1 MNTITSS
8 QIRQFNGTIGLLY
21 NNNEN
26 DCDEQQELCW
36 TYEDVKHLIIMWQRQ
51 QSVNNKIV
59 LCIALSNVERL
70 LYVNTGYH
78 IDEPIIRVYGEI
90 VSRHITLSDE
100 EILNELMD
108 LFSYLKKNMKQ
119 QSVRFNYQGYTEHL
133 SYRIG

>member
-21 NNNEN
+21 NNDY
-26 DCDEQQELCW
+26 DCNGQQELCW
-36 TYEDVKHLIIMWQRQ
+36 TYEDVKQLIIMWQRQ
-51 QSVNNKIV
+51 QSADNKIG

-70 LYVNTGYH
+70 LYVNAGYH

-90 VSRHITLSDE
+90 VSRHVTLSDE
-100 EILNELMD
+100 EILNELME